1 MWQQFG
7 DLAGC
12 LVTELPRPPAGA
24 EPTPDRQRRLAALIS
39 AYHADSGP
47 VAVCW
52 HRPTGSGPVQVHVA
66 GSGLVSADPYPRQ
79 TARLSLPVGATGR
92 RTPPGAL
99 VETLGRVASWAPIRV
114 VSDPLAGEDAERRG
128 TGPEPPRP
136 SLEDC
141 LLGVW
146 QEPFTWLVLAE
157 PVAGEPLEEAVA
169 EAANEQRRA
178 ATRAEASPDYAVRT
192 QQLQVRHRELTQ
204 ALTSG
209 MWRLRFL
216 AGGESPEAA
225 ARIAALVCASS
236 DVGELPYTL
245 TSGRTTGDLPTLL
258 GDADPEAKES
268 AEYVSSH
275 LLAAVAVPPSIEIP
289 GVRFRLAPE
298 FDVTPELEPG
308 AGAGAAGGLKLGT
321 VLDRQRRPAGDLV
334 ASRSSLNRH
343 TFVCGAT
350 GGGKSQTIRALLE
363 TAAEQGLP
371 WLVVEPAKAEYRLMA
386 ARLAGTGHEVV
397 AIRPGAPDQL
407 PAGLNPLEPGVDADG
422 RRYPLQTHLDLVRAL
437 FLAAFE
443 ADEPFPQV
451 LAAALT
457 RCYEELGW
465 DLALGEPTNPAITP
479 RYPTL
484 GDLQRTATQVVED
497 IGYGREITDNVRGF
511 IAVRLA
517 SLRLGTTGR
526 FFEGGHPLDVDA
538 LLRSHVVFEIEDVG
552 DDRDKAFLM
561 GTVLIRLVEHLR
573 LEQKRHPG
581 ASVGLRHLSVF
592 EEAHRLLRN
601 ATEGPAAHAVEMF
614 AGLLAEI
621 RAYGEGLVIAEQ
633 IPSKLLPDAIKNT
646 AIKIVHRLPAQD
658 DRDAVGATMNLTE
671 AQSSY
676 LVTLPPGQAAV
687 FTDGMDYPVLTA
699 MPDGTDREKAAVE
712 PGSAIGLVGRR
723 SVTCGKDCAESPCT
737 LRQIRA
743 AQKVLHD
750 HPILVLW
757 AELSV
762 LAHLAGELMPIPRP
776 EALDAMRAV
785 DERSRDCAISHAV
798 DRAVAARSAAFAT
811 VVSSDALASHVTD
824 AMRVRM
830 AERGSHCES
839 DESEWRVLTVDRR
852 LLAYGSDLPSA
863 LEKVIGSSPDD
874 SRWSNSLAERLDLFL
889 RCRWPLN
896 YLASKEVL

>member
-1 MWQQFG
+1 MWQQLG

-12 LVTELPRPPAGA
+12 LVTELPRPPESA
-24 EPTPDRQRRLAALIS
+24 EPTSDRSRRLAALIS
-39 AYHADSGP
+39 AYHADAGP

-79 TARLSLPVGATGR
+79 TARLSLPVGAAGR

-99 VETLGRVASWAPIRV
+99 AETLGQVANWAPIRV
-114 VSDPLAGEDAERRG
+114 VSDPLAVEESRRSAAAPVPAG
-128 TGPEPPRP
+128 P

-146 QEPFTWLVLAE
+146 QEPFSWLVLAE
-157 PVAGEPLEEAVA
+157 PVDGVTLEELIADA
-169 EAANEQRRA
+169 SNQQRRA
-178 ATRAEASPDYAVRT
+178 ATRAESSPDYAVRAE
-192 QQLQVRHRELTQ
+192 QLQARHRELNQ
-204 ALTSG
+204 AVTGGL
-209 MWRLRFL
+209 WRLRFA

-225 ARIAALVCASS
+225 ARIAALVSAST
-236 DVGELPYTL
+236 DTDELPYTL
-245 TSGRTTGDLPTLL
+245 TPTRTTGTLQSL
-258 GDADPEAKES
+258 LTGSDGESDDPDDF
-268 AEYVSSH
+268 VSSH
-275 LLAAVAVPPSIEIP
+275 LLAAVAVPPAIEIP

-298 FDVTPELEPG
+298 FDVTPEVQLG
-308 AGAGAAGGLKLGT
+308 SGGAATDGLRLGT

-334 ASRSSLNRH
+334 ATRSSLNRH

-350 GGGKSQTIRALLE
+350 GGGKSQTIRGLLE
-363 TAAEQGLP
+363 TATEQGLP

-386 ARLAGTGHEVV
+386 ARLAGTAHRVV
-397 AIRPGAPDQL
+397 AIRPGDPDQL

-465 DLALGEPTNPAITP
+465 DLALGEPVNPAVTP
-479 RYPTL
+479 RFPTL
-484 GDLQRTATQVVED
+484 GDLQRTATEVVED

-526 FFEGGHPLDVDA
+526 FFEGGHPLDLEA
-538 LLRSHVVFEIEDVG
+538 LLRSNVVFEIEDVG

-573 LEQKRHPG
+573 LLQKKERG

-671 AQSSY
+671 AQSNY

-699 MPDGTDREKAAVE
+699 MPDGTDRESADVE
-712 PGSAIGLVGRR
+712 PATAADLVGRR
-723 SVTCGKDCAESPCT
+723 SVTCGSDCVESPCT
-737 LRQIRA
+737 LRQIRE
-743 AQKVLHD
+743 AQK
-750 HPILVLW
+750 ILQSDQILALW

-762 LAHLAGELMPIPRP
+762 LSHLTGELMPVPQPAI
-776 EALDAMRAV
+776 LDAVRGL
-785 DERSRDCAISHAV
+785 DSRLRDCSVSHAV
-798 DRAVAARSAAFAT
+798 ESAIASRSKALAHVVNVDELAAH
-811 VVSSDALASHVTD
+811 VSDAMYARIVGRTTKCEPDEPRWYVPTSDWHTLAFGSEVPST
-824 AMRVRM
+824 VEM
-830 AERGSHCES
+830 AVGASVGDNSWH
-839 DESEWRVLTVDRR
+839 DQLNGR
-852 LLAYGSDLPSA
+852 LA
-863 LEKVIGSSPDD
+863 
-874 SRWSNSLAERLDLFL
+874 LFL
-889 RCRWPLN
+889 SCHWPLN
-896 YLASKEVL
+896 YLVSMGAT

>member
-1 MWQQFG
+1 M
-7 DLAGC
+7 
-12 LVTELPRPPAGA
+12 
-24 EPTPDRQRRLAALIS
+24 
-39 AYHADSGP
+39 
-47 VAVCW
+47 
-52 HRPTGSGPVQVHVA
+52 
-66 GSGLVSADPYPRQ
+66 
-79 TARLSLPVGATGR
+79 
-92 RTPPGAL
+92 
-99 VETLGRVASWAPIRV
+99 
-114 VSDPLAGEDAERRG
+114 
-128 TGPEPPRP
+128 
-136 SLEDC
+136 
-141 LLGVW
+141 
-146 QEPFTWLVLAE
+146 LAE
-157 PVAGEPLEEAVA
+157 PVGGEELEEAIA
-169 EAANEQRRA
+169 ETANEQRRA
-178 ATRAEASPDYAVRT
+178 ATRAESSPDYAVRT
-192 QQLQVRHRELTQ
+192 EQLKVRHRELTQ
-204 ALTSG
+204 AVTGG
-209 MWRLRFL
+209 MWRLRFV

-236 DVGELPYTL
+236 DTGELPYTL
-245 TSGRTTGDLPTLL
+245 TPVRRTGDLPTLL
-258 GDADPEAKES
+258 GEAADSEPG
-268 AEYVSSH
+268 EYVSSH
-275 LLAAVAVPPSIEIP
+275 LLAAVAVPPAIEIP

-298 FDVTPELEPG
+298 FDVSPEPDLG
-308 AGAGAAGGLKLGT
+308 AGAGGLRLGT

-363 TAAEQGLP
+363 TATEQGLP

-386 ARLAGTGHEVV
+386 ARLAGTGHQVV
-397 AIRPGAPDQL
+397 AIRPGDPDQL

-422 RRYPLQTHLDLVRAL
+422 NRYPLQTHLDLVRAL

-465 DLALGEPTNPAITP
+465 DLALGEPINPEVTP

-526 FFEGGHPLDVDA
+526 FFEGGHPLDLDA
-538 LLRSHVVFEIEDVG
+538 LLRSNVVFEIEDVG

-573 LEQKRHPG
+573 LLQKRERG

-671 AQSSY
+671 AQSNY

-699 MPDGTDREKAAVE
+699 MPDGTDRERADVE
-712 PGSAIGLVGRR
+712 PATAADLVGRR
-723 SVTCGKDCAESPCT
+723 SVTCGTDCADSPCT

-743 AQKVLHD
+743 AQSALQAQPH
-750 HPILVLW
+750 LVLW
-757 AELSV
+757 SELAV
-762 LAHLAGELMPIPRP
+762 VAHLTGWTVPLPTRSLVEPSTRSIG
-776 EALDAMRAV
+776 
-785 DERSRDCAISHAV
+785 ERSTAPCRTQSMQLSRLAV
-798 DRAVAARSAAFAT
+798 R
-811 VVSSDALASHVTD
+811 
-824 AMRVRM
+824 
-830 AERGSHCES
+830 
-839 DESEWRVLTVDRR
+839 
-852 LLAYGSDLPSA
+852 
-863 LEKVIGSSPDD
+863 
-874 SRWSNSLAERLDLFL
+874 
-889 RCRWPLN
+889 
-896 YLASKEVL
+896 